1 MRFLP
6 AAAPRGAPR
15 SVPATPLSA
24 TPPAKFAAKLSPR
37 LPAACA
43 ALLAALLLPAAAF
56 AATATPD
63 PRLDGVKQIERG
75 ACQRLGNT
83 GPGAPRNLKLVPRY
97 CDCVARTYWDN
108 LPKAEVDEVMDSGQ
122 SAAMDKRRG
131 ERLSAARDACQIA
144 PAK

>member
-1 MRFLP
+1 MRFLS
-6 AAAPRGAPR
+6 AAAPRGAPC
-15 SVPATPLSA
+15 SVPAPLSA
-24 TPPAKFAAKLSPR
+24 T
-37 LPAACA
+37 LPAALRAGFA
-43 ALLAALLLPAAAF
+43 ALLAALPVPPAVAASSV
-56 AATATPD
+56 PD

-83 GPGAPRNLKLVPRY
+83 GPGAPRNLKLVPQY

-122 SAAMDKRRG
+122 SAAMDKRRT
-131 ERLSAARDACQIA
+131 ERLSAARDACRIA